1 MSKFRSICCAIAI
14 GFGKDFTK
22 QVLSAPRAPWQRV
35 YIELVIGSIRRECL
49 DHVIVF
55 NEGSLYRHVQSFVD
69 YYHESRTHL
78 SLEKDTPGRR
88 PVQPPESGQVIA
100 LPQRRK
106 PIMLGSLLV
115 EGSRLARSTPGH
127 VIVG

>member
-1 MSKFRSICCAIAI
+1 MQIPGATR
-14 GFGKDFTK
+14 
-22 QVLSAPRAPWQRV
+22 L
-35 YIELVIGSIRRECL
+35 
-49 DHVIVF
+49 IVF

-69 YYHESRTHL
+69 YYHENRTHL

-100 LPQRRK
+100 MPQRRK

-115 EGSRLARSTPGH
+115 TLCFLGSRPRMR
-127 VIVG
+127 